1 MSDVGRR
8 SRPPTS
14 WWPTFFVVVLVIA
27 LIVWAVF
34 SYL

>member
-1 MSDVGRR
+1 MSDVGPV

-14 WWPTFFVVVLVIA
+14 WWLTFFVVVLVLS